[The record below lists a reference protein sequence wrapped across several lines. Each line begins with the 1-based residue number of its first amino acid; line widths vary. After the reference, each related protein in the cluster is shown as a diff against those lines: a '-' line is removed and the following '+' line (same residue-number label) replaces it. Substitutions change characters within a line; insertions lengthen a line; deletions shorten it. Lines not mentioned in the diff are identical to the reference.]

1 MKKQLLLIIFIFPCF
16 LVKAQYFQT
25 GQDPASI
32 RWRQIHTRNFQ
43 LIYPDYYEDQARKL
57 AGDLDAVYPYGSFA
71 LKHNPRKIPVVLHT
85 QTVES
90 NGLVAWA
97 PKRAEFYTIPHQSI
111 YPQDWLE
118 QLALHEF
125 RHVVQ
130 VDKIHSN
137 LPGPVKWILGEQGT
151 GLAFGLFLP
160 LWFIEGDAVVTETSL
175 SNYGRGRLP
184 SFLMEHQA
192 QVVEK
197 GVYSYDKAFFRSYRD
212 YVPNHYKMGYYL
224 AGNIMARHGAEI
236 WENVLTRAGRKP
248 WTLFPMNQVL
258 KEKTG
263 LDISQNY
270 YSVFDSLKHVWE
282 TEDKKYEPVNSER
295 ITESKKYF
303 TSYTNPY
310 LTNNSEILSY
320 KTAFDEIPS
329 FVKISRDGN
338 EQKVFFPGTI
348 FNESINFNNEWIVW
362 SEQVR
367 DLRWQHSGRSLIR
380 MFNAKTERLVEFDT
394 EFKGFSPSFSSDLTK
409 IAVVEADY
417 SNNYYLSV
425 YSLPYGKLLNRFQSD
440 QNNYFFSPEW
450 LNESQLVAVA
460 LFTDGKR
467 LVRIDLDTDEMDILL
482 DRELGD
488 IKQLRVAAGFIYF
501 ISSYSGRNSLYR
513 LNMRTGS
520 VEMVY
525 EPRFDAAY
533 PSVSSDGKSILLS
546 DYTADGYRLIEIKSD
561 HEKISSLDDTEKGVY
576 PLAEAL
582 SQQEAGI
589 IQFTDTAAGTYISEE
604 YSKTKNLFN
613 IHSWAPAY
621 VDVQSY
627 EFFPGFSVMSQNVLG
642 TSETILGYKWDL
654 AESTGRFSLEHS
666 YKGWYPVFDFNA
678 TYGQRA
684 NEYYLISQ
692 VTDHQGMVAG
702 ADTTL
707 QRYTYGEY
715 TSQLKVRLPLS
726 FTKGPYSRLVQPEL
740 QYGFNYIHHQQ
751 STPERFHKGSFHYLG
766 SRLLMYQLRR
776 QSYMDVYPDLGIIFD
791 GMLRHS
797 PAGDLRAGQLAAL
810 QGVVYLPGILK
821 NHGIKIYAGAQEKQT
836 SGTVGFSDVIR
847 YARGWGR
854 INTTGIATGGFDYKM
869 PLLYPD
875 FNFWRLLYAR
885 RITTS
890 LFVDY
895 TRLKGNFY
903 NQGEVTGTFTKDINS
918 LGTEITADV
927 NLARFYAPATIGFRA
942 SYLPEMKD
950 VYFNFLFSVDFTS
963 F

>member
-1 MKKQLLLIIFIFPCF
+1 MKRLLLLLIFIYPCL

-43 LIYPDYYEDQARKL
+43 LIYPDYYEEQARKL
-57 AGDLDAVYPYGSFA
+57 AGDLDAVFPYGSFT

-97 PKRAEFYTIPHQSI
+97 PKRAEFYTIPHQAI
-111 YPQDWLE
+111 FPQDWLH

-125 RHVVQ
+125 RHIVQ

-137 LPGPVKWILGEQGT
+137 LPRPVKWLLGEQGT
-151 GLAFGLFLP
+151 GVAFGLFLP
-160 LWFIEGDAVVTETSL
+160 WWFIEGDAVVTETSL

-212 YVPNHYKMGYYL
+212 YVPNHYRMGYYL
-224 AGNIMARHGAEI
+224 AGNIRARHGAEV

-263 LDISQNY
+263 LNITQNY
-270 YSVFDSLKHVWE
+270 YSVFDSLKNVWDAA
-282 TEDKKYEPVNSER
+282 DKKFEPVDSEK
-295 ITESKKYF
+295 ITGSHKYF
-303 TSYTNPY
+303 TSFTHPY
-310 LTNNSEILSY
+310 RMNNFEILAY

-329 FVKISRDGN
+329 FIKISSEGK
-338 EQKVFFPGTI
+338 EQKVFLPGSI
-348 FNESINFNNEWIVW
+348 FNESINFHNEWIVW
-362 SEQVR
+362 SEQIR
-367 DLRWQHSGRSLIR
+367 DLRWHHSGRSLLR
-380 MFNAKTERLVEFDT
+380 MVNANSGRLMEFEP
-394 EFKGFSPSFSSDLTK
+394 EFTGFSPSFSSDFRK
-409 IAVVEADY
+409 VAMVEADF

-425 YSLPYGKLLNRFQSD
+425 YSLPQGELLSRFQSQ
-440 QNNYFFSPEW
+440 QNNYLFSPEW
-450 LNESQLVAVA
+450 LNESQVVAIA
-460 LFTDGKR
+460 LFKDGKR
-467 LVRIDLDTDEMDILL
+467 LVRIDLETNDMDILL
-482 DRELGD
+482 ERELGD
-488 IKQLRVAAGFIYF
+488 IKQLRVDGVFVYF
-501 ISSYSGRNSLYR
+501 ISSYSGKNCLYR
-513 LNMRTGS
+513 LHLNTGS
-520 VEMVY
+520 VEIIY

-546 DYTADGYRLIEIKSD
+546 DYTANGYRLIEIQANNQ
-561 HEKISSLDDTEKGVY
+561 KIIPLDETERGVY
-576 PLAEAL
+576 RLAEVLAG
-582 SQQEAGI
+582 QEAGI
-589 IQFTDTAAGTYISEE
+589 PHFSDTAAGTYVSEE

-613 IHSWAPAY
+613 FHSWAPAY
-621 VDVQSY
+621 IDVQSY
-627 EFFPGFSVMSQNVLG
+627 EFFPGFSMMSQNVLG

-654 AESTGRFSLEHS
+654 TESTGRISLEHS
-666 YKGWYPVFDFNA
+666 YKGWYPIIDLNA

-684 NEYYLISQ
+684 NRYFLIRQ
-692 VTDHQGMVAG
+692 ITDNNGTVLST
-702 ADTTL
+702 DTTL
-707 QRYTYGEY
+707 QRYTYNES

-726 FTKGPYSRLVQPEL
+726 FTKGPYSRLVQPEV
-740 QYGFNYIHHQQ
+740 QYGLNYIFHQE

-766 SRLLMYQLRR
+766 YRLYMHQMLR
-776 QSYMDVYPDLGIIFD
+776 QSHMDVYPDFGLVVDGIF
-791 GMLRHS
+791 RHS
-797 PAGDLRAGQLAAL
+797 PAGDRRAGQIAAF
-810 QGVVYLPGILK
+810 QAVTYLPGIMK
-821 NHGIKIYAGAQEKQT
+821 NHGIRLYAGAQEKNA
-836 SGTVGFSDVIR
+836 SGTVGFSDAIR

-854 INTTGIATGGFDYKM
+854 INTTGIATGGFDYKL

-885 RITTS
+885 RVTAS
-890 LFVDY
+890 LFADY

-903 NQGEVTGTFTKDINS
+903 RQGSVIGTFTKDINS
-918 LGTEITADV
+918 FGTEITSDV

-942 SYLPEMKD
+942 SYLPEMRD

>member
-1 MKKQLLLIIFIFPCF
+1 MKKLLLLLVFIYPCF
-16 LVKAQYFQT
+16 HVQAQYFQT

-43 LIYPDYYEDQARKL
+43 LIYPDYYEVQARKL
-57 AGDLDAVYPYGSFA
+57 AGDLDAIFPHASFT

-97 PKRAEFYTIPHQSI
+97 PKRAELYTIPHQAI
-111 YPQDWLE
+111 YPQDWLQ

-130 VDKIHSN
+130 VDKLHSN
-137 LPGPVKWILGEQGT
+137 LPRPVKWLLGEQGT

-160 LWFIEGDAVVTETSL
+160 WWFIEGDAVVTETSL
-175 SNYGRGRLP
+175 SNFGRGRLP

-197 GVYSYDKAFFRSYRD
+197 GVYTYDKAFFRSYRD
-212 YVPNHYKMGYYL
+212 FVPNHYRLGYYL
-224 AGNIMARHGAEI
+224 AGNIRARHGAEI
-236 WENVLTRAGRKP
+236 WENVLTRAGSKP

-263 LDISQNY
+263 LDISQSY
-270 YSVFDSLKHVWE
+270 YSVFDSLKHVWV
-282 TEDKKYEPVNSER
+282 TEDKKYESADSEF
-295 ITESKKYF
+295 ITGRHKYF
-303 TSYTNPY
+303 TSYTNPH
-310 LTNNSEILSY
+310 LTNHSEVLSY

-329 FVKISRDGN
+329 FVKISSDGS
-338 EQKVFFPGTI
+338 EHKVFFPGTI
-348 FNESINFNNEWIVW
+348 FNESINYNNEWIVW
-362 SEQVR
+362 SEQIR

-380 MFNAKTERLVEFDT
+380 MFNAITERLVEFET
-394 EFKGFSPSFSSDLTK
+394 EFKSFSPSFSSDLKK
-409 IAVVEADY
+409 IAVVEADF

-425 YSLPYGKLLNRFQSD
+425 YSLPYGKLLNRFQSE
-440 QNNYFFSPEW
+440 QNNYLFSPEW
-450 LNESQLVAVA
+450 LNESQVVTVA
-460 LFTDGKR
+460 LFTYGKR
-467 LVRIDLDTDEMDILL
+467 LVRIDFDTHEMDILL
-482 DRELGD
+482 DREMGD
-488 IKQLRVAAGFIYF
+488 IKQLRVAADFVYF
-501 ISSYSGRNSLYR
+501 ISSYSGKNSLYR
-513 LNMRTGS
+513 LDRRTGS

-525 EPRFDAAY
+525 EPRFDAAF

-546 DYTADGYRLIEIKSD
+546 DFTADGYRLIEIKAD
-561 HEKISSLDDTEKGVY
+561 HEKILPLDKTEKGVY

-582 SQQEAGI
+582 AQQEAGMP
-589 IQFTDTAAGTYISEE
+589 QFSDTAAGTYISEE

-642 TSETILGYKWDL
+642 TSETIFGYKWDL

-684 NEYYLISQ
+684 NEYFLISQ
-692 VTDHQGMVAG
+692 MTGNHGSVIS

-707 QRYTYGEY
+707 QRYTYGES

-726 FTKGPYSRLVQPEL
+726 FNKGPYSRLIQPEL
-740 QYGFNYIHHQQ
+740 QYGFNYIHHRQ
-751 STPERFHKGSFHYLG
+751 STPERFHKGSFHYFG

-776 QSYMDVYPDLGIIFD
+776 QSYMDVYPDFGIVVD
-791 GMLRHS
+791 GMFRYT
-797 PAGDLRAGQLAAL
+797 PVGDQRAGHLAAL
-810 QGVVYLPGILK
+810 QGVAYLPGILK
-821 NHGIKIYAGAQEKQT
+821 NHGVKIYAGAQEKQT
-836 SGTVGFSDVIR
+836 PGTVGFGDVIR

-854 INTTGIATGGFDYKM
+854 INTTGIATGGFDYKL

-875 FNFWRLLYAR
+875 FNFWKLLYAR
-885 RITTS
+885 RVTAS
-890 LFVDY
+890 LFADN

-903 NQGEVTGTFTKDINS
+903 SQGEVIGTFTKDINS
-918 LGTEITADV
+918 FGTEFTADV
-927 NLARFYAPATIGFRA
+927 NMVRFYAPATIGFRA